1 MAQNPRPS
9 NIDRAL
15 VQAPN
20 DFLSIEEE
28 DLAQQ
33 EDDFLNVEV
42 VENDLCKGFRFTRY
56 AV

>member
-1 MAQNPRPS
+1 MAQTPRPS

-20 DFLSIEEE
+20 DFLSSEEV

-33 EDDFLNVEV
+33 EDDFLNVEI
-42 VENDLCKGFRFTRY
+42 VENDLWR
-56 AV
+56 